1 MSGSF
6 ASVGFHLG
14 QDVRVS
20 CATYP
25 DSKPILS
32 LDICGAWVSIT
43 LAGRQEP
50 ITSEDLAT
58 AHELLAQVQKFVNE
72 CERMH
77 AAQLDPSATDA
88 AA

>member
-14 QDVRVS
+14 QDVQVS
-20 CATYP
+20 CTIYP
-25 DSKPILS
+25 GSKPILS

-43 LAGRQEP
+43 LAGSREP
-50 ITSEDLAT
+50 ITSQDLAT
-58 AHELLAQVQKFVNE
+58 ARELLAQVQKFVSE

-77 AAQLDPSATDA
+77 AAQLAPSATDA